1 MRYLARMTTPAL
13 ADRTIAAALAEWR
26 LGVQEP
32 PSGGKVGLERIR
44 AYIDGIGGPG
54 GAYDSDGDYEWCGAF
69 AAYCLMAAD
78 VPGELLRQKSPPERG
93 GLGSVYRAD
102 CLARVGGATRI
113 TAARDLERGDV
124 MIVGRLGRSRGEHIA
139 LVEEPLTDSGLM
151 TIEGNASG
159 GLPDGRWAEGVV
171 RRTRPAVPTST
182 VRGFIFGLRF
192 QE

>member
-1 MRYLARMTTPAL
+1 MPTTL
-13 ADRTIAAALAEWR
+13 ADRTLAAALAEWR
-26 LGVQEP
+26 IGVQEP
-32 PSGGKVGLERIR
+32 PAGGAVGLARIR

-54 GAYDSDGDYEWCGAF
+54 DRYHADGDYEWCGAF
-69 AAYCLMAAD
+69 AAHCLIRGGVQPFTVA
-78 VPGELLRQKSPPERG
+78 QKMPPELG

-113 TAARDLERGDV
+113 TAARDLLPGDV
-124 MIVGRLGRSRGEHIA
+124 MIVGRLGRGRGEHIT
-139 LVEEPLTDSGLM
+139 LVEESLSDSGLM

-171 RRTRPAVPTST
+171 RRTRAAVPTST

>member
-1 MRYLARMTTPAL
+1 MPTTL

-32 PSGGKVGLERIR
+32 PAGGEVGLARIR

-54 GAYDSDGDYEWCGAF
+54 EAYHADGDWQWCGAF
-69 AAYCLMAAD
+69 AAFCLMAAG
-78 VPGELLRQKSPPERG
+78 VPGEMMRQKSPPELG

-102 CLARVGGATRI
+102 CLARVGDAVRI
-113 TAARDLERGDV
+113 TAARDLLPGDV
-124 MIVGRLGRSRGEHIA
+124 MIVGRLGRGRGEHIT
-139 LVEEPLTDSGLM
+139 LVEEPLSESGLM

-159 GLPDGRWAEGVV
+159 GLPNGRWAEGVV
-171 RRTRPAVPTST
+171 RRTRAAVPTST

-192 QE
+192 KE